1 MKNDKIDLKG
11 VHETL
16 LMPLWGRAT
25 ETKSKKP
32 LLIDTEAVR
41 IIDSI
46 NYDFT
51 RIEKKANPLSKA
63 SLIARSIYF
72 DEKIRDYIIKKT
84 DGTIINIGCGLDTTY
99 ERLNNEKAIWYDLD
113 FPKVTEL
120 KNNL

>member
-11 VHETL
+11 VHKTL

-32 LLIDTEAVR
+32 LLIDTEPVR

-46 NYDFT
+46 NYGFN

-72 DEKIRDYIIKKT
+72 DEKIRDYIIKNP
-84 DGTIINIGCGLDTTY
+84 DGTIINIG
-99 ERLNNEKAIWYDLD
+99 
-113 FPKVTEL
+113 
-120 KNNL
+120 